1 MMNCQEFKHWLIN
14 QDATAE
20 YTSRQAKD
28 HIQICQTCEK
38 LYQNDLTLDATLRKG
53 MQTVEPPAGLIMRV
67 RHKIESETRP
77 QPFRFLRISWRTAV
91 PALSMVA
98 LVLVVLL
105 NPFSGHLQTIDEVVA
120 HSIENH
126 LDTGMEMAFRA
137 GEVSD
142 IGQWFTQRLEYVV
155 RLPDLKQL
163 ELNLLGG
170 RECALGKIDTA
181 LVLCKSKGK
190 RVSLFVINQNDVG
203 LRFDKER
210 IYTVEQGE
218 YKVKLW
224 KDSGMVYAMVI

>member
-53 MQTVEPPAGLIMRV
+53 MQTVEPPQGLVARA
-67 RHKIESETRP
+67 RQKIESESRP
-77 QPFRFLRISWRTAV
+77 GPFRFLSVSWKTMV
-91 PALSMVA
+91 PAFAMAA

-105 NPFSGHLQTIDEVVA
+105 NPFSGQLQTVDEMVA
-120 HSIENH
+120 LSLANH

-142 IGQWFTQRLEYVV
+142 VGQWFTRRLAYAV
-155 RLPDLKQL
+155 RLPDLKRL
-163 ELNLLGG
+163 GLSLLGG
-170 RECALGKIDTA
+170 RECAFGKIDAA
-181 LVLCKSKGK
+181 LVFCKSKGK
-190 RVSLFVINQNDVG
+190 RVSLFAINENDVD
-203 LRFDKER
+203 LRFDKQR
-210 IYTVEQGE
+210 TYTVEEGE

-224 KDSGMVYAMVI
+224 KASGMVYAMVI